1 MEITTYRQYIIADDK
16 NISQEEIDYVKN
28 IPLKKL
34 KDSRKN
40 ILNGMRSTQNRLINS
55 KTFFDKIGYN
65 SNTLRINEPIIDLI
79 KAFTFANAFMYS

>member
-34 KDSRKN
+34 KDNDKSSLSHSRCAYKV
-40 ILNGMRSTQNRLINS
+40 I
-55 KTFFDKIGYN
+55 
-65 SNTLRINEPIIDLI
+65 
-79 KAFTFANAFMYS
+79 